1 MSATILDE
9 IIARKH
15 AELDSRKRKTSLN
28 SIKSAAQDSP
38 PLRRFRAA
46 LSGRAAAVIAE
57 IKKASPSKGVIRED
71 FDPSSIARSYQEHG
85 ASCLSVLTD
94 EHFFQGNDEALR
106 TARDKTRLPVLRKDF
121 IVDEYQ
127 IFETRVLPADC
138 LLLIVAA
145 LDRLTLKS
153 FHEIGLGLGLDV
165 LVEVHDER
173 ELDDALAID
182 AQLIG
187 INNRNLKTFHT
198 DLAVTERLVSQ
209 IPSSVQIVSES
220 GIHNRRDV
228 SRLVKCGV
236 NAFLVGEAFMRA
248 SDPGQAMSEIFG
260 SNRDSSLA

>member
-9 IIARKH
+9 IIARKQS
-15 AELDSRKRKTSLN
+15 ELDTRKQRISL
-28 SIKSAAQDSP
+28 KSLKAAVRDLP
-38 PLRRFRAA
+38 PLRGFCAA
-46 LSGRAAAVIAE
+46 LSERDAAVIAE

-71 FDPSSIARSYQEHG
+71 FDPSSIALSYQEHG

-94 EHFFQGNDEALR
+94 EYFFQGNDEALR
-106 TARDKTRLPVLRKDF
+106 TARDKTQLPVLRKDF

-145 LDRLTLKS
+145 LDHSTLES

-165 LVEVHDER
+165 LVEVHNER
-173 ELDDALAID
+173 ELDEALAID
-182 AQLIG
+182 ARLIG

-198 DLAVTERLVSQ
+198 DLSVTERLVPQ
-209 IPSSVQIVSES
+209 IPPSVQIVSES
-220 GIHNRRDV
+220 GIHNRTDV
-228 SRLVKCGV
+228 SRLLACGV

-248 SDPGQAMSEIFG
+248 NDPGRAMSEIFD
-260 SNRDSSLA
+260 SVRDSSLG